1 MLKSIFFLFFV
12 KPFVLIV
19 SGITITNKH
28 NIPRDGQF
36 IIIANHNSH
45 LDIMAIMSIFDS
57 DMIKN
62 TKPVGAKDYFYK
74 NKVIGWI
81 SKNIIDII
89 PLERMS
95 KKNFHANPMQNI
107 HDALND
113 GYSVIIFPEGSRGN
127 PEEMQGF
134 KNGIGHLA
142 SKYPDIPI
150 VPIFLENSGRSL
162 PRNEALFV
170 PFVINVDVKE
180 AITFSAEN
188 TDIKTFVKILEDKY
202 QKD

>member
-12 KPFVLIV
+12 KPFVFIV
-19 SGITITNKH
+19 SGITITGKY
-28 NIPRDGQF
+28 NIPEDGQF
-36 IIIANHNSH
+36 VIIANHNSH
-45 LDIMAIMSIFDS
+45 MDIMAIMSIFDS
-57 DMIKN
+57 RMIKN
-62 TKPVGAKDYFYK
+62 IKPVGAKDYFYK
-74 NKVIGWI
+74 NKIIGWI

-95 KKNFHANPMQNI
+95 KNNFHANPMQNI
-107 HDALND
+107 YDALD
-113 GYSVIIFPEGSRGN
+113 GGYSVIIFPEGSRGN

-170 PFVINVDVKE
+170 PFIINVDIKE
-180 AITFSAEN
+180 ATTFNDKN
-188 TDIKTFVKILEDKY
+188 TDIKSFVKILENKFI
-202 QKD
+202 KE